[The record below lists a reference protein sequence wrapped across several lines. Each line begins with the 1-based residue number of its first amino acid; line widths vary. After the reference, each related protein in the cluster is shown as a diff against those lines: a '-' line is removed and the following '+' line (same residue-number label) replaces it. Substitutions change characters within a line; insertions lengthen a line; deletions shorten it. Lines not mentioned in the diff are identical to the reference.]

1 MPIKIAI
8 LDDHQIVID
17 GLRLLLKDQTNLE
30 VVAEF
35 THGEKLLQQIE
46 SLGIDLLITD
56 IMMPGLDGYEVAKQV
71 RAILPEI
78 FIIALSMN
86 GEGPLVDK
94 MIHDAGVNGYLLK
107 TADKHELIQA
117 IQTVTEGEPYFSRE
131 IIEELQHYA
140 VLKKQNE
147 EIHLTAR
154 EIEIIQ
160 CIANDLSNKQIADQ
174 LFISERTVETHR
186 KNIFRKVDI
195 HSVVGLI
202 DFAKKRKII

>member
-35 THGEKLLQQIE
+35 THGEKLLQRIE